1 MRTARP
7 PLGAVPGCGPPSGP
21 AGLKGRRPRPAP
33 QAAPRRPSGPGVR
46 TVPTPAPAPG
56 SGLQLPRSRAASR
69 CNEGD
74 SPASGT
80 WEPGP
85 WRETRAAAQIP
96 RCRKDSPVV
105 PVPAVEALGDGKIG
119 GSHHLPAPPVVVIV
133 HVAGGSLPPPLGTFC
148 SPDRPTVRLFRSS
161 PSTWHPVSASVQGE
175 AGPQSLGCQFL
186 KLKRPVLGLY
196 ASSTQQALED
206 AFTGYIFK
214 GVSTPSTV
222 HKSVSKTC
230 LLTAQR

>member
-1 MRTARP
+1 MWGGWQEVGGEEGAGPATLRYFVKTINCPGPPRSALSPLRTARP

-33 QAAPRRPSGPGVR
+33 QAAPRRPPGPGVR

-80 WEPGP
+80 WERGP
-85 WRETRAAAQIP
+85 SRETRAAALTP

-105 PVPAVEALGDGKIG
+105 PVPAVEPLGDGKIG

-133 HVAGGSLPPPLGTFC
+133 HVAGGSLPLPLGTFC

-161 PSTWHPVSASVQGE
+161 PSTWRPVSASVQGE
-175 AGPQSLGCQFL
+175 AGPQSWL
-186 KLKRPVLGLY
+186 PV
-196 ASSTQQALED
+196 
-206 AFTGYIFK
+206 
-214 GVSTPSTV
+214 P
-222 HKSVSKTC
+222 
-230 LLTAQR
+230 